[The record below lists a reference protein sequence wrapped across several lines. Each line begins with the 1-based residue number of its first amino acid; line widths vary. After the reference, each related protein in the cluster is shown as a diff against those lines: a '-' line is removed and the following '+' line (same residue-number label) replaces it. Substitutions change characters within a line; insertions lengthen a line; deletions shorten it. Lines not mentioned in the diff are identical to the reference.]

1 MEVMA
6 PVLLAVI
13 LIALLIVL
21 RMRRRPLQPKP
32 QEESMFVTAPARS
45 IEAVQSRQSRGTSR
59 GRALFTDRLLGG
71 TVAALLLGAIV
82 FALEVT
88 GLGGPLGVI
97 LAMPLAAFPL
107 VEDQLGS
114 LFSGIATVAVVAF
127 AVGFSYP
134 RLVNRIA

>member
-1 MEVMA
+1 MEVLGS
-6 PVLLAVI
+6 VLLAVI
-13 LIALLIVL
+13 LIGLLVVL

-32 QEESMFVTAPARS
+32 QEESMFVTAP
-45 IEAVQSRQSRGTSR
+45 VQGRQSRGTPP

-82 FALEVT
+82 FTLEVT
-88 GLGGPLGVI
+88 GFGGPLGVI

-107 VEDQLGS
+107 VEDQLGP
-114 LFSGIATVAVVAF
+114 LFSGLATVAVVAF